1 MSRYASGD
9 MKALSELYTEDCKL
23 MPPGSDVVEGRA
35 GVESVFNSVHG
46 GGAKTVK
53 LEIDEVGP
61 LGSPDAVFERSHY
74 TFYKEDGSVF
84 DHGKFVV
91 IWKKIDGTW
100 FLYTDIF
107 NSNKS

>member
-1 MSRYASGD
+1 
-9 MKALSELYTEDCKL
+9 
-23 MPPGSDVVEGRA
+23 
-35 GVESVFNSVHG
+35 VESVFNSVHG